1 MRSVV
6 SILLLTI
13 FCSIHASA
21 VTDSRPDGI
30 TGETWQF
37 GPLNRWAYTHIR
49 EILPTKNIANDSNFV
64 QPIVGLN
71 TAKDNLSINLDGK
84 IVQLSDAI
92 KNQYVD
98 GILVLKNGIAV
109 AELYDGTLTP
119 ERTHLMWSVSKT
131 VTGLTAASVAADGFI
146 DLNKTVADYVP
157 ELAKSGWGQDTLRD
171 ILDMRDSS
179 DWVEDYDSPES
190 TVRRQDCAD
199 GLLTGS
205 MCIDTDVI
213 GNYKFLPTVGVD
225 KSRQGKFI

>member
-1 MRSVV
+1 MSMRSVV

-13 FCSIHASA
+13 FGGINASA
-21 VTDSRPDGI
+21 VNDSRPDGI

-49 EILPTKNIANDSNFV
+49 EILPTKNIANDSNLV

-71 TAKDNLSINLDGK
+71 DAKDNLSINLDGK
-84 IVQLSDAI
+84 TVQLSDAM
-92 KNQYVD
+92 KSQYVD

-131 VTGLTAASVAADGFI
+131 VTGLTAASVEADGFI
-146 DLNKTVADYVP
+146 DLNKTVVDYVP

-179 DWVEDYDSPES
+179 NWVEDYDSPES

-213 GNYKFLPTVGVD
+213 GNYKFLPTVGID
-225 KSRQGKFI
+225 KSRQ